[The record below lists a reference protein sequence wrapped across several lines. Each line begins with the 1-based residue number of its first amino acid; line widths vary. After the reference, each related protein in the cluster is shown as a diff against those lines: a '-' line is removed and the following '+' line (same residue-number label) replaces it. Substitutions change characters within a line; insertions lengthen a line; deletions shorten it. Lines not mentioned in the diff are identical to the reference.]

1 MYCLVKVEPLIS
13 YKSLSCFQFKPL
25 LESTLQADQKLEE
38 GAKKLEKEQL
48 ERKRQEELAKQRQ
61 VIIKLIAL
69 TGKDLDNMNSDGR
82 MLIAPPLI
90 PGAYISWSSKILDR
104 YCHHRSDNDIIIPRY
119 VGLRI

>member
-69 TGKDLDNMNSDGR
+69 TGKDLDELRWPDAKSTPFYSLGLHILVFQDFG
-82 MLIAPPLI
+82 PLL
-90 PGAYISWSSKILDR
+90 SS
-104 YCHHRSDNDIIIPRY
+104 
-119 VGLRI
+119 